1 MDSKLVLITTKELGL
16 SYVDFGIRL
25 IPAVIFLF
33 FAWQRF
39 KEIRPLGFAKLT
51 VYSKFFKVK
60 VAMQYL

>member
-1 MDSKLVLITTKELGL
+1 MDSKLVLITTKEFGL